1 MPMLMTM
8 SGIKHLSFL
17 LFKLLLSLGLSVAPP
32 FVAADEHQFSYSGF
46 SNTNLTLD
54 GAASVTPNG
63 LLMLTNGTSRSMGR
77 AFYPDPLRFHN
88 LSNGAVQSF
97 CVSFVFAMVSIYKD
111 LSSNGIAMF
120 IAPSKNLSTAMRMQY
135 LGLLSNQNDGN
146 QTNHIFAI
154 ELDTFQ
160 NWELQDMNDNHVGI
174 DINSL
179 RSIQSH
185 DAGFYHDKNGTFQS
199 LSLDSQEV
207 MQVWVDYHGE
217 KMQIDATMAP
227 LGMAKPTRPIVS
239 ANYNL
244 SSVLTDVA
252 YIGFS
257 SAEGKITKHYVL
269 GWSFGM
275 NSPAPAINLTMLP
288 KLPLGPR
295 SKGGRRRL
303 WVLEIILPLA
313 TAALILSVA
322 AVVSLLVRRHFR
334 YAEVRDDWEVEYGP
348 HRFSY
353 KDLFRATEGF
363 DNKNLLG
370 TGGFGRVYRGELSRS
385 KLMVAVKRVSH
396 DSRQGMK
403 EFIAEIVSIGR
414 LQNPNLVH
422 LLGYCRRQGELLLV
436 YEYMPK
442 GSLDKYLYGEVDN
455 STLSW
460 DQRIWIIR
468 GIASALIY
476 LHEEWEKVVVHR
488 DIKASNVLLDDE
500 LNARLGDFGLARL
513 YDHGVEQETTRVVGT
528 IGYIAPELARTG
540 KGTPLT
546 DVFAFGVFILEVT
559 CGQRPIMQSTQDEQ
573 VMLVDWA
580 LEHVQ
585 QGSLDDAIDIRLKGQ
600 YNASEAHLALKLGLL
615 CSHPFACARPSMRQV
630 IQYLDGHIE
639 PPQLPAH
646 QSFQALALMQNEG
659 FDSYIM
665 SYPSSK
671 SVGTMSSISGG
682 R

>member
-1 MPMLMTM
+1 
-8 SGIKHLSFL
+8 
-17 LFKLLLSLGLSVAPP
+17 
-32 FVAADEHQFSYSGF
+32 
-46 SNTNLTLD
+46 
-54 GAASVTPNG
+54 
-63 LLMLTNGTSRSMGR
+63 
-77 AFYPDPLRFHN
+77 
-88 LSNGAVQSF
+88 
-97 CVSFVFAMVSIYKD
+97 
-111 LSSNGIAMF
+111 
-120 IAPSKNLSTAMRMQY
+120 Y

>member
-1 MPMLMTM
+1 MIM

-17 LFKLLLSLGLSVAPP
+17 LLKLLLSLGLSVVPP

-54 GAASVTPNG
+54 GVASVTPNG

-77 AFYPDPLRFHN
+77 AFYPEPLRFRN
-88 LSNGAVQSF
+88 LSDGAVQSF
-97 CVSFVFAMVSIYKD
+97 SASFVFAMVSIYKD

-146 QTNHIFAI
+146 QTNHIFAV

-207 MQVWVDYHGE
+207 MQVWVDYHGD

-227 LGMAKPTRPIVS
+227 IGMAKPTRPTVS
-239 ANYNL
+239 ASYNL

-269 GWSFGM
+269 GWSFGI

-295 SKGGRRRL
+295 TKGRRRL
-303 WVLEIILPLA
+303 RVLEIILPLA
-313 TAALILSVA
+313 TAALILSLA
-322 AVVSLLVRRHFR
+322 AVVSLLVWRHFR
-334 YAEVRDDWEVEYGP
+334 YAEVRDDWEVEFGP

-370 TGGFGRVYRGELSRS
+370 SGGFGRVYRGELSRS
-385 KLMVAVKRVSH
+385 KLRIAVKRVSH

-414 LQNPNLVH
+414 LQNPNLAH

-442 GSLDKYLYGEVDN
+442 GSLDKYLYGEVER

-559 CGQRPIMQSTQDEQ
+559 CGQRPIMQNTQDEQ
-573 VMLVDWA
+573 VMLVDWV

-585 QGSLDDAIDIRLKGQ
+585 QGSLADAIDPRLKRQ
-600 YNASEAHLALKLGLL
+600 YNVSEAYLALKLGLL

-639 PPQLPAH
+639 PPELPAH
-646 QSFQALALMQNEG
+646 LSFQALALMQNEG
-659 FDSYIM
+659 FDSYVM

-671 SVGTMSSISGG
+671 SVGTISSISGG

>member
-1 MPMLMTM
+1 MPSMKLA
-8 SGIKHLSFL
+8 SFL
-17 LFKLLLSLGLSVAPP
+17 LLKLLLLSLGLSMAPP
-32 FVAADEHQFSYSGF
+32 FVAGDEHQFSYSGF

-54 GAASVTPNG
+54 GAASITPNG

-77 AFYPDPLRFHN
+77 AFYPDPLRFRN
-88 LSNGAVQSF
+88 LSDGAVQSF
-97 CVSFVFAMVSIYKD
+97 SASFVFAMVSIYKD

-120 IAPSKNLSTAMRMQY
+120 IAPSKNLSAAMRMQY

-146 QTNHIFAI
+146 QTNHIFAV

-174 DINSL
+174 DVNSL

-227 LGMAKPTRPIVS
+227 LGMDKPTRPIVS

-275 NSPAPAINLTMLP
+275 NSPAPAINLSMLP
-288 KLPLGPR
+288 KLPPGPR
-295 SKGGRRRL
+295 TKGGRRRL
-303 WVLEIILPLA
+303 QVLEIILPLA

-322 AVVSLLVRRHFR
+322 VVVSLLVRRHLR

-385 KLMVAVKRVSH
+385 KLMIAVKRVSH
-396 DSRQGMK
+396 HSRQGMK

-422 LLGYCRRQGELLLV
+422 LLGYCRRRGELLLV

-546 DVFAFGVFILEVT
+546 DVFAFGVFILELT

-600 YNASEAHLALKLGLL
+600 YNVSEAHLALKLGLL

-639 PPQLPAH
+639 PPELPAH

-665 SYPSSK
+665 SYRSST
-671 SVGTMSSISGG
+671 SVGTISSISGG

>member
-1 MPMLMTM
+1 
-8 SGIKHLSFL
+8 
-17 LFKLLLSLGLSVAPP
+17 
-32 FVAADEHQFSYSGF
+32 
-46 SNTNLTLD
+46 
-54 GAASVTPNG
+54 
-63 LLMLTNGTSRSMGR
+63 
-77 AFYPDPLRFHN
+77 
-88 LSNGAVQSF
+88 
-97 CVSFVFAMVSIYKD
+97 
-111 LSSNGIAMF
+111 
-120 IAPSKNLSTAMRMQY
+120 MRMQY

-146 QTNHIFAI
+146 QTNHIFAV

-185 DAGFYHDKNGTFQS
+185 DAGFYHDKNGTFQG

-207 MQVWVDYHGE
+207 MQVWVDYHGD

-227 LGMAKPTRPIVS
+227 IGMAKPTRPTVS
-239 ANYNL
+239 ASYNL

-269 GWSFGM
+269 GWSFGI

-295 SKGGRRRL
+295 TKGRRRL
-303 WVLEIILPLA
+303 RVLEIILPLA
-313 TAALILSVA
+313 TAALILSLA

-334 YAEVRDDWEVEYGP
+334 YAEVRDDWEVEFGP

-370 TGGFGRVYRGELSRS
+370 SGGFGRVYRGELSRS
-385 KLMVAVKRVSH
+385 KLRIAVKRVSH

-414 LQNPNLVH
+414 LQNPNLAH

-442 GSLDKYLYGEVDN
+442 GSLDKYLYGEVEK

-559 CGQRPIMQSTQDEQ
+559 CGQRPIMQNTQDEQ

-585 QGSLDDAIDIRLKGQ
+585 QGSLADAIDPRLKGQ
-600 YNASEAHLALKLGLL
+600 YNVSEAYLALKLGLL

-639 PPQLPAH
+639 PPELPAH
-646 QSFQALALMQNEG
+646 LSFQALALMQNEG
-659 FDSYIM
+659 FDSYVM

-671 SVGTMSSISGG
+671 SVGTISSISGG